1 MRTREKLTL
10 EEKFALALELIKRQ
24 RSLDEIRLHY
34 RVSHTTAYKIRNA
47 FLEGGR
53 AALSGDRKVRH
64 ARDLEARVSA
74 LEALLGNGGSH
85 ELRKAMARLKSISV
99 VRENHERAGHEDPV
113 GKQHEAEENK
123 CI

>member
-10 EEKFALALELIKRQ
+10 EEKFALALELIKRE

-53 AALSGDRKVRH
+53 EALSRGLKWRENPH
-64 ARDLEARVSA
+64 DLEARVRA
-74 LEALLGNGGSH
+74 LEAVIADEGNGRVRRPAVRAANLPTRMDDDGNGT
-85 ELRKAMARLKSISV
+85 AAQARRMSK
-99 VRENHERAGHEDPV
+99 
-113 GKQHEAEENK
+113 
-123 CI
+123 